1 MTRSGRAG
9 ASPDEDR
16 RPDRSNHLAERHERL
31 VESVADAQRAAYRRR
46 LKVNERIRDELAI
59 ATESRVED
67 AFEAGAAENYGL
79 DLGFRERTEPIFR
92 FLFENYWRVDVSGLD
107 AVPETGGCILVGN
120 HSGGLPFDATMVAY
134 ALSQCAGGPKR
145 IARPLYDGFV
155 EGMATVRDLYRKL
168 GGVPARY
175 AVADELLSRGEL
187 PTIFPEGVAGV
198 AKLYDERYQLT
209 KFSTSAAR
217 LSCRHRVPIV
227 PFAVIGAEET
237 YPMIGRSSTLGR
249 LLGAPYVPI
258 TPFFP
263 LLGAAG
269 MIPLPTKW
277 RIVFGPR
284 IYLYRESRFRGPAGL
299 DFEAMSERLRRTVQ
313 ILLRRQ
319 LGRRSSIFLG

>member
-1 MTRSGRAG
+1 MTRVGTTHDSLRIRSISGSR
-9 ASPDEDR
+9 PEQHDR
-16 RPDRSNHLAERHERL
+16 LLEA
-31 VESVADAQRAAYRRR
+31 VEDAQRAAYRRR
-46 LKVNERIRDELAI
+46 LKVNDRIRDELAI
-59 ATESRVED
+59 ATESRVEEAID
-67 AFEAGAAENYGL
+67 AGASENYGL
-79 DLGFRERTEPIFR
+79 DLEYRERSEAVFR
-92 FLFENYWRVDVSGLD
+92 FLFDTYWRVEVSGLD
-107 AVPETGGCILVGN
+107 SVPETGGCILVGN
-120 HSGGLPFDATMVAY
+120 HSGGVPFDATMVSF

-155 EGMATVRDLYRKL
+155 ENMGAVRDIY
-168 GGVPARY
+168 
-175 AVADELLSRGEL
+175 LLSRGEL
-187 PTIFPEGVAGV
+187 PAIFPEGVAGI
-198 AKLYDERYQLT
+198 AKLYEERYRLT

-227 PFAVIGAEET
+227 PFAVVGAEEI
-237 YPMIGRSSTLGR
+237 YPMIGRSTVLGR

-263 LLGAAG
+263 LFGAAG

-284 IYLYRESRFRGPAGL
+284 IYLYRESRFRGQGGL
-299 DFEAMSERLRRTVQ
+299 DFEAMSERLQRTVQ